1 MTIERSI
8 DIADVVRVAL
18 SDYMTAYCVIPAKVQ
33 APFVRVTAAGG
44 YEKNKIDT
52 FTVGIEGYG
61 KRDGQA
67 CELTRNAV
75 GILRKVAADQST
87 AIRFVRETSKPVRYP
102 DPIRPDLVRYR
113 TTLFITAHPET
124 VNLT

>member
-8 DIADVVRVAL
+8 DIADVVRQAL
-18 SDYMTAYCVIPAKVQ
+18 SPHMTAYCVIPAKVT

-44 YEKNKIDT
+44 YERNKIDT
-52 FTVGIEGYG
+52 FTVGIEGYA

-75 GILRKVAADQST
+75 GILRKVASEQTT
-87 AIRFVRETSKPVRYP
+87 AIRFVREAAKPVLYP
-102 DPIRPDLVRYR
+102 DSIRPDLVRYR
-113 TTLFITAHPET
+113 TTLFITAHIET
-124 VNLT
+124 VDIT

>member
-8 DIADVVRVAL
+8 DVASVVRAAL
-18 SDYMTAYCVIPAKVQ
+18 SDYMTAYCTIPAKCQ
-33 APFVRVTAAGG
+33 TPFVLVKEAGG

-52 FTVGIEGYG
+52 FTIGIEGYG
-61 KRDGQA
+61 KREAQA

-75 GILRKVAADQST
+75 GILKKVANDQTT
-87 AIRFVRETSKPVRYP
+87 AIRLVREATKPVLYP

-113 TTLFITAHPET
+113 TTLFITAHIET
-124 VNLT
+124 VDIN

>member
-1 MTIERSI
+1 MIIERSI
-8 DIADVVRVAL
+8 DIADVVRAAL

-33 APFVRVTAAGG
+33 TPFVRVTAAGG
-44 YEKNKIDT
+44 FEKNKIDT
-52 FTVGIEGYG
+52 FAVGIEGYG

-113 TTLFITAHPET
+113 TTLFITAHLET
-124 VNLT
+124 IDLT

>member
-8 DIADVVRVAL
+8 DVASVVRAAL
-18 SDYMTAYCVIPAKVQ
+18 SDYMTAYCTIPAKCQ
-33 APFVRVTAAGG
+33 APFVRVKEAGG

-61 KRDGQA
+61 KREGQA

-75 GILRKVAADQST
+75 GILRKVAEDQTT
-87 AIRFVRETSKPVRYP
+87 AIRLVKEITKPVLYP

-113 TTLFITAHPET
+113 TTLSITAHIET
-124 VNLT
+124 VDIT

>member
-8 DIADVVRVAL
+8 DIANVVRTAL
-18 SDYMTAYCVIPAKVQ
+18 SDYMTAYCDIPAKCQ
-33 APFVRVTAAGG
+33 TPFVRIKEAGG

-61 KRDGQA
+61 NRAGQA

-75 GILRKVAADQST
+75 GILRKVASEQTT
-87 AIRFVRETSKPVRYP
+87 AIRFVREATKPVLYP

-113 TTLFITAHPET
+113 TTLFITAHIET
-124 VNLT
+124 VDIT